1 MDLKDFEYL
10 IALAE
15 EGSVSKAADRLFM
28 AQSSLSAFLQQ
39 YESELGVRL
48 FLRTSKGICPTRSG
62 EVFIEHL
69 RRLKAEFKQAKSEL
83 YDSEGMKGGRV
94 VLGISSFRGQ
104 QTLPKILRRFA
115 ELYPEVRVQV
125 EEQNSKKLEELL
137 LDGRLDVAVIALPAE
152 KLKNEAHFLKKEEIY
167 LVAAKEHPLLAEAHE
182 IPDGPGRWVS
192 LAAAA
197 KHPFILSSP
206 DTILGSISRELFQKH
221 RIKYKARFDTITAA
235 MAVSMAEAGLGLAF
249 TYASS
254 VNPNAQVELFRIG
267 RTGLFLNLG
276 VALPTREYHSQ
287 AARAMEAVVREVY
300 SAEEY

>member
-28 AQSSLSAFLQQ
+28 AQSTLSQFLQQ
-39 YESELGVRL
+39 FESELGVKL
-48 FLRTSKGICPTRSG
+48 FLRTSRGICPTQNG
-62 EVFIEHL
+62 AVFIEHL
-69 RRLKAEFKQAKSEL
+69 RRIRSEYRQARSEL

-104 QTLPKILRRFA
+104 QTLPKILLRFS

-125 EEQNSKKLEELL
+125 EEQNSKKLEDLL
-137 LDGRLDVAVIALPAE
+137 LDGKVDVAVIALPAE
-152 KLKNEAHFLKKEEIY
+152 KLKNEAHFLK
-167 LVAAKEHPLLAEAHE
+167 PLLAESHE

-197 KHPFILSSP
+197 KHPFILSYH

-221 RIKYKARFDTITAA
+221 RLKTTIRFDTITAA
-235 MAVSMAEAGLGLAF
+235 MAVSMAEAGLGIAF

-254 VNPNAQVELFRIG
+254 VNPNAQVELYRIG
-267 RTGLFLNLG
+267 KAGIYLNLG

-300 SAEEY
+300 SAE

>member
-28 AQSSLSAFLQQ
+28 AQSTLSQFLQQ
-39 YESELGVRL
+39 YESELGVKL
-48 FLRTSKGICPTRSG
+48 FLRTSRGICPTRNG
-62 EVFIEHL
+62 AVFIEHL
-69 RRLKAEFKQAKSEL
+69 RRIRGEYRQARSEL

-104 QTLPKILRRFA
+104 QTLPKILLRFS

-125 EEQNSKKLEELL
+125 EEQNSKKLEDLL
-137 LDGRLDVAVIALPAE
+137 LDGKVDVAVIALPAE

-167 LVAAKEHPLLAEAHE
+167 LVTAKGHPLLAEAHE
-182 IPDGPGRWVS
+182 IPDRPGRWVS

-197 KHPFILSSP
+197 KHPFILSYH

-221 RIKYKARFDTITAA
+221 RLKTTIRFDTITAA
-235 MAVSMAEAGLGLAF
+235 MAVSMAEAGLGIAF

-254 VNPNAQVELFRIG
+254 VNPNAQVELYRIG
-267 RTGLFLNLG
+267 KAGIYLNLG

-300 SAEEY
+300 SAE

>member
-1 MDLKDFEYL
+1 MDLRDFEYL

-48 FLRTSKGICPTRSG
+48 FLRTSKGICPTRNG

-104 QTLPKILRRFA
+104 QTLPRILLRFA
-115 ELYPEVRVQV
+115 ELYPEVHVQI
-125 EEQNSKKLEELL
+125 EEHNSMKLEELL
-137 LDGRLDVAVIALPAE
+137 LDGKLDVAVIALPAT

-167 LVAAKEHPLLAEAHE
+167 LVAAKGHPLLAEAHA

-197 KHPFILSSP
+197 KHPFILSYH
-206 DTILGSISRELFQKH
+206 DTILGSLSRELFQKH

-249 TYASS
+249 TSASC
-254 VNPNAQVELFRIG
+254 VNPNTQVELFRIG
-267 RTGLFLNLG
+267 KAGVFLDLG

-300 SAEEY
+300 SAEEN